1 MKKTTKRWV
10 AAVAT
15 LILAAIVGVITYGSF
30 YLVDYALTSKPQ
42 SHSKNWGKAYAWYPE
57 LRPWLDSIR
66 AERVWSD
73 TFALMP
79 DGTRAHAVL
88 IRSTKANGRT
98 AVVVHGYTNNS
109 IDMLHIARIYNK
121 EMHYNI
127 VLPDLH
133 GHGLTGGNDIQ
144 MGWKDR
150 IDVLKWIEMAPKTF
164 GISADSMR
172 LVVHGISMG
181 AATTMCVSG
190 EETPQYVRCFVE
202 DCGYTSAWDEFEHEL
217 RGRYSL
223 PAFPLLY
230 TASWLTKIKYG
241 WSFKEASPLKQVAKC
256 KKPMLFIHGDKDT
269 FVPTSMVYPLY
280 DAKPQ
285 PKELWIAPG
294 SGHAFAYRD
303 HRKEYI
309 RKVEAFVN
317 RYNTPLYC
325 RTSE

>member
-1 MKKTTKRWV
+1 MKKTTKKWIATV
-10 AAVAT
+10 SAV
-15 LILAAIVGVITYGSF
+15 ILAILIAVITYGSF

-42 SHSKNWGKAYAWYPE
+42 SHKKNWGKAFAWYPE

-66 AERVWSD
+66 AERAWSD
-73 TFALMP
+73 TFAIMP

-172 LVVHGISMG
+172 IVVHGISMG

-190 EETPQYVRCFVE
+190 EKTPKYVRCFVE
-202 DCGYTSAWDEFEHEL
+202 DSGYTSAWDEFKHEL
-217 RGRYSL
+217 QGRYSL
-223 PAFPLLY
+223 PASPLLY
-230 TASWLTKIKYG
+230 TASWLTKAKYG

-256 KKPMLFIHGDKDT
+256 TKPMLFIHGDKDT
-269 FVPTSMVYPLY
+269 FVPTWMVYPLY
-280 DAKPQ
+280 EAKPH
-285 PKELWIAPG
+285 PKKLWIAPG

-303 HRKEYI
+303 HRQEYI
-309 RKVEAFVN
+309 KQVEEFVN
-317 RYNTPLYC
+317 QYNTPLYC

>member
-66 AERVWSD
+66 AERAWSD

-190 EETPQYVRCFVE
+190 EDTPQYVRCFVE

-256 KKPMLFIHGDKDT
+256 KKPMLFIHGSKDT

-280 DAKPQ
+280 EAKPQ

>member
-1 MKKTTKRWV
+1 
-10 AAVAT
+10 
-15 LILAAIVGVITYGSF
+15 
-30 YLVDYALTSKPQ
+30 
-42 SHSKNWGKAYAWYPE
+42 
-57 LRPWLDSIR
+57 
-66 AERVWSD
+66 
-73 TFALMP
+73 
-79 DGTRAHAVL
+79 
-88 IRSTKANGRT
+88 
-98 AVVVHGYTNNS
+98 
-109 IDMLHIARIYNK
+109 MLHIARIYNK

-127 VLPDLH
+127 MLPDLH

-172 LVVHGISMG
+172 IVVHGISMG

-190 EETPQYVRCFVE
+190 EKTPKYVRCFVE
-202 DCGYTSAWDEFEHEL
+202 DCGYTSAWDEFKHEL
-217 RGRYSL
+217 HGRYSL

-230 TASWLTKIKYG
+230 TASWLTKAKYG

-256 KKPMLFIHGDKDT
+256 TKPMLFIHGDKDT
-269 FVPTSMVYPLY
+269 FVPTWMVYPLY
-280 DAKPQ
+280 EAKPH
-285 PKELWIAPG
+285 PKKLWIAPG

-309 RKVEAFVN
+309 KKVEEFVN
-317 RYNTPLYC
+317 QYNTPLYC

>member
-1 MKKTTKRWV
+1 MKKTTKKWIATV
-10 AAVAT
+10 SAV
-15 LILAAIVGVITYGSF
+15 ILAILIAVITYGSF

-42 SHSKNWGKAYAWYPE
+42 SHKKNWGKAFAWYPE

-66 AERVWSD
+66 AERAWSD
-73 TFALMP
+73 TFAIMP

-172 LVVHGISMG
+172 IVVHGISMG

-190 EETPQYVRCFVE
+190 EKTPKYVRCLVE
-202 DCGYTSAWDEFEHEL
+202 DCGYTSAWDEFKHEL
-217 RGRYSL
+217 HGRYSL

-230 TASWLTKIKYG
+230 TASWLTKAKYG

-256 KKPMLFIHGDKDT
+256 TKPMLFIHGDKDT
-269 FVPTSMVYPLY
+269 FVPTWMVYPLY
-280 DAKPQ
+280 EAKPH
-285 PKELWIAPG
+285 PKKLWIAPG

-309 RKVEAFVN
+309 KKVEEFVN
-317 RYNTPLYC
+317 QYNTPLYC

>member
-15 LILAAIVGVITYGSF
+15 LILAAIVGVTTYGSF

-66 AERVWSD
+66 AERAWSD

-190 EETPQYVRCFVE
+190 EDTPQYVRCFVE

-256 KKPMLFIHGDKDT
+256 KKPMLFIHGSKDT

-280 DAKPQ
+280 EAKPQ

>member
-1 MKKTTKRWV
+1 MKKTTKKWIATV
-10 AAVAT
+10 SAV
-15 LILAAIVGVITYGSF
+15 ILAILIAVITYGSF

-42 SHSKNWGKAYAWYPE
+42 SHKKNWGKAFAWYPE

-66 AERVWSD
+66 AERAWSD
-73 TFALMP
+73 TFAIMP

-172 LVVHGISMG
+172 IVVHGISMG

-190 EETPQYVRCFVE
+190 EKTPKYVRCFVE
-202 DCGYTSAWDEFEHEL
+202 DCGYTSVWDEFKHEL
-217 RGRYSL
+217 QGRYSL

-230 TASWLTKIKYG
+230 TASWLTKAKYG

-256 KKPMLFIHGDKDT
+256 TKPMLFIHGDKDT
-269 FVPTSMVYPLY
+269 FVPTWMVYPLY
-280 DAKPQ
+280 EAKPH
-285 PKELWIAPG
+285 PKKLWIAPG

-309 RKVEAFVN
+309 KKVEKFVN
-317 RYNTPLYC
+317 QYNTPLYC
-325 RTSE
+325 RTSK

>member
-30 YLVDYALTSKPQ
+30 YLVDYALASKPQ

-66 AERVWSD
+66 AERAWSD

-190 EETPQYVRCFVE
+190 EDTPQYVRCFVE

-256 KKPMLFIHGDKDT
+256 KKPMLFIHGSKDT

-280 DAKPQ
+280 EAKPQ

>member
-1 MKKTTKRWV
+1 MKKTTKKWIATV
-10 AAVAT
+10 SAV
-15 LILAAIVGVITYGSF
+15 ILAILIAVITYGSF

-42 SHSKNWGKAYAWYPE
+42 SHKKNWGKAFAWYPE

-66 AERVWSD
+66 AERAWSD
-73 TFALMP
+73 TFAIMP

-172 LVVHGISMG
+172 IVVHGISMG
-181 AATTMCVSG
+181 AATTM
-190 EETPQYVRCFVE
+190 
-202 DCGYTSAWDEFEHEL
+202 
-217 RGRYSL
+217 
-223 PAFPLLY
+223 
-230 TASWLTKIKYG
+230 
-241 WSFKEASPLKQVAKC
+241 
-256 KKPMLFIHGDKDT
+256 
-269 FVPTSMVYPLY
+269 
-280 DAKPQ
+280 
-285 PKELWIAPG
+285 
-294 SGHAFAYRD
+294 
-303 HRKEYI
+303 
-309 RKVEAFVN
+309 
-317 RYNTPLYC
+317 
-325 RTSE
+325 

>member
-15 LILAAIVGVITYGSF
+15 LILAAIVGVTTYGSF

-66 AERVWSD
+66 AERAWSD
-73 TFALMP
+73 TFAVMP

-88 IRSTKANGRT
+88 IRSTRANGRT

-190 EETPQYVRCFVE
+190 EDTPKYVRCFVE
-202 DCGYTSAWDEFEHEL
+202 DCGYTNAWDEFKHEL

-256 KKPMLFIHGDKDT
+256 KKPMLFIHGSKDT

>member
-1 MKKTTKRWV
+1 MKKTTKKWIATV
-10 AAVAT
+10 SAV
-15 LILAAIVGVITYGSF
+15 ILAILIAVITYGSF

-42 SHSKNWGKAYAWYPE
+42 SHKKNWGKAFAWYPE

-66 AERVWSD
+66 AERAWSD
-73 TFALMP
+73 TFAIMP

-172 LVVHGISMG
+172 IVVHGISMG

-190 EETPQYVRCFVE
+190 EKTPKYVRCFVE
-202 DCGYTSAWDEFEHEL
+202 DCGYASAWDEFKHEL
-217 RGRYSL
+217 HGRYSL

-230 TASWLTKIKYG
+230 TASWLTKAKYG

-256 KKPMLFIHGDKDT
+256 TKPMLFIHGDKDT
-269 FVPTSMVYPLY
+269 FVPTWMVYPLY
-280 DAKPQ
+280 EAKPH
-285 PKELWIAPG
+285 PKKLWIAPG

-309 RKVEAFVN
+309 KKVEEFVN
-317 RYNTPLYC
+317 QYNTLHYC

>member
-15 LILAAIVGVITYGSF
+15 LILAAIVGVTTYGSF
-30 YLVDYALTSKPQ
+30 YLVDYALASKPQ
-42 SHSKNWGKAYAWYPE
+42 SHSKNWGKAYVWYPE

-66 AERVWSD
+66 AERAWSD

>member
-1 MKKTTKRWV
+1 MKKTTKKWIATV
-10 AAVAT
+10 SAV
-15 LILAAIVGVITYGSF
+15 ILAILIAVITYGSF

-42 SHSKNWGKAYAWYPE
+42 SHKKNWGKAFAWYPE

-66 AERVWSD
+66 AERAWSD
-73 TFALMP
+73 TFAIMP

-127 VLPDLH
+127 MLPDLH

-150 IDVLKWIEMAPKTF
+150 IDVLKWIEMAPKTV

-172 LVVHGISMG
+172 IVVHGISMG

-190 EETPQYVRCFVE
+190 EKTPKYVRCFVE
-202 DCGYTSAWDEFEHEL
+202 DCGYTSAWDEFKHEL
-217 RGRYSL
+217 HGRYSL

-230 TASWLTKIKYG
+230 TASWLTKAKYG

-256 KKPMLFIHGDKDT
+256 TKPMLFIHGDKDT
-269 FVPTSMVYPLY
+269 FVPTWMVYPLY
-280 DAKPQ
+280 ETKPH
-285 PKELWIAPG
+285 PKKLWIAPG

-309 RKVEAFVN
+309 KKVEEFVN
-317 RYNTPLYC
+317 QYNTPLYC

>member
-30 YLVDYALTSKPQ
+30 YLVDYALASKPQ

-66 AERVWSD
+66 AERAWSD

-164 GISADSMR
+164 GISTDSMR

-190 EETPQYVRCFVE
+190 EDTPQYVRCFVE

-280 DAKPQ
+280 EAKPQ